1 MSDDQV
7 AASARHSPSRKPA
20 AATPRYAR
28 KKQAIVAAAS
38 EILNRD
44 GVKGMTLASVAAQV
58 GLITTS
64 VTYYFKKKEDL
75 AVACFLDGIERIDAI
90 MDEALKAP
98 TPQQQLL
105 RLIELWLDLRRRIV
119 ASEEP
124 AISVFNDIR
133 ALQKPLRSVVLT

>member
-38 EILNRD
+38 EILMRD
-44 GVKGMTLASVAAQV
+44 GVKGMTLANVAASV

-75 AVACFLDGIERIDAI
+75 AAACFLAGIAQFEEMIEDALLA
-90 MDEALKAP
+90 E
-98 TPQQQLL
+98 TP
-105 RLIELWLDLRRRIV
+105 
-119 ASEEP
+119 
-124 AISVFNDIR
+124 
-133 ALQKPLRSVVLT
+133 